1 MEPLINFDFSTLYPG
16 VQKAYNIKSPH
27 LRAILRKK
35 KIKKI
40 FNL

>member
-1 MEPLINFDFSTLYPG
+1 MEPINISTWIYRNVYKKDKKL
-16 VQKAYNIKSPH
+16 KAI
-27 LRAILRKK
+27 IRKM

>member
-1 MEPLINFDFSTLYPG
+1 MEPINMDFVSLYPG
-16 VQKAYNIKSPH
+16 VQKAYNIKTPH
-27 LRAILRKK
+27 LRTMLRKM